1 MRSLIYIL
9 VLAFLLAGC
18 GFHQKQVEAID
29 PMRVPV
35 RMRIPNQIK
44 TVGDASQYYAK
55 TVGYRLI
62 TSYPAPSESAGIA
75 SNPIN
80 LLAPTDTVEVFPIR
94 EGILMLLHDSDR
106 LVIDREHKLFSFEKG
121 ISE

>member
-29 PMRVPV
+29 PMRVPI
-35 RMRIPNQIK
+35 RMRLPDHIR
-44 TVGDASQYYAK
+44 TVGAGSQYYAD
-55 TVGYRLI
+55 TINYRLV
-62 TSYPAPSESAGIA
+62 TSHPAPSESAGIA
-75 SNPIN
+75 SNPI
-80 LLAPTDTVEVFPIR
+80 TGTGKISESGVFPIR